1 MVRILMRKK
10 NGGLYSAVCHTID
23 IAKVD
28 MPDDKIKKGDV
39 FMTISMPGQAMED
52 GRNIS
57 KAEFDA
63 GAILF
68 EDVFDS
74 RPATI
79 SQLFPERAQSAQSA
93 EPAQ

>member
-1 MVRILMRKK
+1 MVRILMRKR

-23 IAKVD
+23 TAKVD
-28 MPDDKIKKGDV
+28 MPDDNIRKGDV
-39 FMTISMPGQAMED
+39 FMTISMPGQAVGD

-68 EDVFDS
+68 DDVFES
-74 RPATI
+74 KPATI
-79 SQLFPERAQSAQSA
+79 SQLFPDRTRSAEAA